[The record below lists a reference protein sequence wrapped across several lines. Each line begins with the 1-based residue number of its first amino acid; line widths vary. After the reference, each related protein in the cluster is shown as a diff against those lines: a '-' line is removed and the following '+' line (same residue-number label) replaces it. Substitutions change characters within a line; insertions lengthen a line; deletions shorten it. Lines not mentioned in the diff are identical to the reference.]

1 MLERRLFLDFPVMAL
16 LCEYASGPPR
26 PHRPLL
32 LIQSSVA
39 QSGVPL
45 LRHVIAESSK
55 DRFSAQCLVFCLLHL
70 PSDLVERNSVSDRIT
85 VHDWIGFVPGYND
98 ALYDVK
104 ERILQAIQQGMP
116 FIAHIFAP
124 PRPLHQ

>member
-1 MLERRLFLDFPVMAL
+1 MSL

-26 PHRPLL
+26 LHRPLL

-55 DRFSAQCLVFCLLHL
+55 DQFSAQCLVFCLLYL
-70 PSDLVERNSVSDRIT
+70 PSDLVERNPVSDRIT
-85 VHDWIGFVPGYND
+85 VYDWIGFVPGYND
-98 ALYDVK
+98 ASYNVK
-104 ERILQAIQQGMP
+104 ERILQAIQQGKP
-116 FIAHIFAP
+116 PIAHIFAS
-124 PRPLHQ
+124 R